1 MKTSAIWAAGALF
14 AAVAGI
20 NGPCLAGE
28 KGAGGP
34 RNIIDEL
41 AGSTVPASD
50 LSSQHARG
58 STNININTTTAGDGA
73 SFSDGSVRGNAVIG
87 SSATGFINTE
97 NSVNGNM
104 GITTVFQNSGN
115 NSLFQQSTAITITI
129 H

>member
-1 MKTSAIWAAGALF
+1 MKTSAIWAAAAIF
-14 AAVAGI
+14 AAAAGTH
-20 NGPCLAGE
+20 GSCLAGE

-41 AGSTVPASD
+41 ARSAVTPSD
-50 LSSQHARG
+50 LTSQHARG
-58 STNININTTTAGDGA
+58 STNINVNTTTAGDGA
-73 SFSDGSVRGNAVIG
+73 SFTDGTVRGNAVIG
-87 SSATGFINTE
+87 SSTTGLINTT
-97 NSVNGNM
+97 NSVNNNM